1 VIKQDTLGGFKILK
15 KNFLDQIT
23 SVQDILGSISYYF
36 YDPLNNLIKIIDPQG
51 SITTMEYNLNN
62 KLIKKYD
69 PYNGLVEYEYN
80 AFNELISTKKSSMII
95 YFQNDK
101 LGRLVKRS
109 EPEGDTI
116 WYYDTALSKGIGRIH
131 KIISP
136 SITKE
141 FKYDNFSR
149 RIETLDTIQNQVY
162 STRRRYDAF
171 GRLIAED
178 YPSNFTIYNCFTQNG
193 YLRAI
198 SLNDSNCESFVW
210 KANDYDAIENILN
223 EEYNNGMKTDYTYN
237 SFSQI
242 TSILSKNF
250 NTVVRKI
257 EYTYDL
263 KKNLLKKIDYDF
275 RGTDFINKY
284 TYDSLDRLIAGSSWT
299 RSKNVENMLQYYSW
313 SYDSIGN
320 LLYSNDNK
328 EKFYQYNNADK
339 PQQLV
344 KIGDENINYDSFGN
358 IIQTNAYQIDWTS
371 FSKPKNINVNQK
383 KSNINIQFDY
393 GPNRERIIKKNG
405 GLTVHYINNLYE
417 KWINT
422 SNNVTTIVEKFYI
435 KVLNKIIATKVV
447 TNSTANLFYLNLD
460 AFGSVESINNDNGQL
475 LIKYNYTAFGYRDI
489 SYSNISLELKKIFNL
504 GFSSNDCIDG
514 DRLIYF
520 NGRIYDSVLNR
531 FLNADPYIKE
541 PYNIQNLNR
550 YSYGLNNPFKYND
563 PSGFLFGNLVQI
575 ITNPTF
581 IIAVVAAVATAGG

>member
-1 VIKQDTLGGFKILK
+1 
-15 KNFLDQIT
+15 
-23 SVQDILGSISYYF
+23 
-36 YDPLNNLIKIIDPQG
+36 
-51 SITTMEYNLNN
+51 M
-62 KLIKKYD
+62 
-69 PYNGLVEYEYN
+69 
-80 AFNELISTKKSSMII
+80 
-95 YFQNDK
+95 
-101 LGRLVKRS
+101 
-109 EPEGDTI
+109 
-116 WYYDTALSKGIGRIH
+116 
-131 KIISP
+131 
-136 SITKE
+136 
-141 FKYDNFSR
+141 
-149 RIETLDTIQNQVY
+149 
-162 STRRRYDAF
+162 
-171 GRLIAED
+171 
-178 YPSNFTIYNCFTQNG
+178 
-193 YLRAI
+193 
-198 SLNDSNCESFVW
+198 
-210 KANDYDAIENILN
+210 
-223 EEYNNGMKTDYTYN
+223 
-237 SFSQI
+237 
-242 TSILSKNF
+242 
-250 NTVVRKI
+250 
-257 EYTYDL
+257 
-263 KKNLLKKIDYDF
+263 
-275 RGTDFINKY
+275 
-284 TYDSLDRLIAGSSWT
+284 
-299 RSKNVENMLQYYSW
+299 
-313 SYDSIGN
+313 
-320 LLYSNDNK
+320 
-328 EKFYQYNNADK
+328 
-339 PQQLV
+339 
-344 KIGDENINYDSFGN
+344 
-358 IIQTNAYQIDWTS
+358 
-371 FSKPKNINVNQK
+371 NQK

-447 TNSTANLFYLNLD
+447 TKSTANLFYLNLD